1 MASSMPPLPHPLRW
15 PALLALGALLLT
27 SAPARAQQQA
37 SSTAIDVQQFRP
49 APGQADV
56 LGLHGPGVPGHLR
69 WRAGLFLH
77 YANAPLVLLN
87 PRSNPLLPAL
97 VDTQLN
103 FDVTC
108 AVGLGERLELSL
120 VLPIALR
127 YGPSQPLFP
136 EDDLTRTW
144 LGGLGDLRLIPKAQL
159 LRQGGLR
166 VGLALPVVL
175 PTAGATQFRG
185 QAGVGMQPRLAAD
198 YTLERGLR
206 LLANVGVNLRTRQDL
221 LNLSVGDEL
230 GFGLGA
236 ALPFQVESHRMVG
249 LLSVTGAVG
258 LAALG
263 GTGEEEVPLEVQG
276 AVQWRP
282 MPQVLLTVG
291 AGRGLTQGYGSPA
304 IRLLAGVAWTAEGER

>member
-1 MASSMPPLPHPLRW
+1 MASPTRPLPSLPRW

-37 SSTAIDVQQFRP
+37 LSTAIDVQQFRP

-87 PRSNPLLPAL
+87 PGSNPLLPTL

-103 FDVTC
+103 FDMTG
-108 AVGLGERLELSL
+108 AVGLGERFELSL

-144 LGGLGDLRLIPKAQL
+144 LGGLGDLRLIPKALL
-159 LRQGGLR
+159 LRHEGLR
-166 VGLALPVVL
+166 VGLVLPLVL

-185 QAGVGMQPRLAAD
+185 QSGLGMQPRLTVD
-198 YTLERGLR
+198 YTLPGNLR
-206 LLANVGVNLRTRQDL
+206 LLANVGANLRARQDL

-236 ALPFQVESHRMVG
+236 ALPFQVDGHTLTG
-249 LLSVTGAVG
+249 LLSLTGAAG
-258 LAALG
+258 LDALG
-263 GTGEEEVPLEVQG
+263 GTGEEEIPLEVQG
-276 AVQWRP
+276 AVQFRP
-282 MPQVLLTVG
+282 MPQVQLTVG
-291 AGRGLTQGYGSPA
+291 FGRGLTRGYGSPA
-304 IRLLAGVAWTAEGER
+304 FRLLAGVAWTEEGAR